1 MINLFLICTVF
12 LCLDFIHKA
21 NLSIRKGIG
30 ESFSEKQIVEQ
41 EKQILKKMLRNKW
54 NVYDVTERVKSLFY
68 VLKPW
73 EGGDFRLYKN
83 TGNQKY

>member
-12 LCLDFIHKA
+12 LYLDFIHKA

-41 EKQILKKMLRNKW
+41 EKQILKKMLRNK
-54 NVYDVTERVKSLFY
+54 
-68 VLKPW
+68 
-73 EGGDFRLYKN
+73 
-83 TGNQKY
+83 